1 MDIDWVYRKI
11 GRFFLFS
18 TGVIFNGLNQK
29 VHSLVVVNLI
39 SKIGDFAKAGHV
51 HVMAQCAKFLYI
63 LGVFEAKSSVSA
75 TMKKRSSLGLL
86 PVGLT
91 ALFALVFVAVFL
103 LISTG

>member
-1 MDIDWVYRKI
+1 MVD
-11 GRFFLFS
+11 FFLFS

-75 TMKKRSSLGLL
+75 KITMKKRSSLGLL

-103 LISTG
+103 LIS

>member
-1 MDIDWVYRKI
+1 M
-11 GRFFLFS
+11 
-18 TGVIFNGLNQK
+18 
-29 VHSLVVVNLI
+29 VVNLI

-75 TMKKRSSLGLL
+75 KITMKKRSSLGLL

-103 LISTG
+103 LISAG